1 MRRTMDCG
9 ALRAEHEGQQVTLA
23 GWVNRR
29 RDLGGLIFL
38 DLRDGTGMSQVVV
51 EPEHEAAF
59 AQAGRVRSEFVLA
72 VSGSVR
78 LRPAEQRS
86 DRLAS
91 GDVELVAQS
100 VEVLSEADTPPF
112 PIDGSVDASEVNED
126 LRLRHRYLDLRRP
139 AALAPLRLRH
149 RVTKAIWDFLDEAGF
164 LQVET
169 PLLTRSTPEG
179 ARDYVVPARGRPGY
193 VYALPQSPQ
202 LFKQMLMVGGVDRYF
217 QIARCFRDEDL
228 RADRQPDFTQL
239 DLEMAFVDAD
249 DVLALNEALM
259 SAVLRDATGVEL
271 DTPFERL
278 GYREAMDRFGSDKPD
293 VRFGLELYSLD
304 EAFAGTEV
312 RALRAALDAGG
323 AVRCLHLPEGLATR
337 LSRRD
342 IERLEVHA
350 KRYGAV
356 GLAWLRRTADGFS
369 GSLAK
374 ALSAAERARL
384 GALASRTGDLL
395 LLVAGP
401 WETACTAL
409 GAVRLRLREE
419 LALPLDRSAPAFVW
433 VTDFPLFERD
443 AAGAWTSM
451 HHPFTSPREEDLPR
465 LVSEPGSVRAKAY
478 DLVMNGFEVAGGSIR
493 IHRRDVQEQVFEVLG
508 IAPEEAKA
516 RFGFFLDALRFGAP
530 PHGGIAWGLDRLVML
545 LSGAR
550 SLRDVIAF
558 PKNQRGADPLTD
570 APAPAEAEQWAEL
583 GLAVVGASATGTA
596 AGAAIGAGAHEE
608 GAGSVGEGDRA

>member
-72 VSGSVR
+72 VSGLVR
-78 LRPAEQRS
+78 LRPEEQRS

-100 VEVLSEADTPPF
+100 LEVLSEADTPPF

-356 GLAWLRRTADGFS
+356 GLAWLRRTPDGFS